1 MNKNFLL
8 ILSIFFIIT
17 TICVADPEIGSNK
30 IELIKQWETKPELK
44 IPESV
49 VHDTK
54 NDVLYVSNINGN
66 PAEKN
71 GKGFISKVSL
81 SGKIEILEW
90 INGLNAPKGLAIFE
104 GKLYVADIDKLVEIS
119 VENGKILKEYK
130 VKGAK
135 FLNDVAVDI
144 SGTVYISDSSSE
156 NSIIYKFSNGE
167 FIIWVKN
174 EEIKRPNGLYVDKNK
189 LIVGN
194 TGDGRLKEIN
204 FINKNIKTVA
214 IMNSGIDGIT
224 KDENGNFIISDW
236 SGKISLIETSGK
248 YFELLDTT
256 RSKINAADLTYCKS
270 KHLLFVPTFF
280 DNRVMAYGI
289 VKK

>member
-1 MNKNFLL
+1 M
-8 ILSIFFIIT
+8 
-17 TICVADPEIGSNK
+17 
-30 IELIKQWETKPELK
+30 
-44 IPESV
+44 
-49 VHDTK
+49 
-54 NDVLYVSNINGN
+54 
-66 PAEKN
+66 
-71 GKGFISKVSL
+71 
-81 SGKIEILEW
+81 
-90 INGLNAPKGLAIFE
+90 
-104 GKLYVADIDKLVEIS
+104 
-119 VENGKILKEYK
+119 
-130 VKGAK
+130 KGAK

-174 EEIKRPNGLYVDKNK
+174 KEIKRPNGLYVDKNK

-224 KDENGNFIISDW
+224 KDENGNLITSDW

-256 RSKINAADLTYCKS
+256 QSKINAADLTYCKS

-280 DNRVMAYGI
+280 DNRVMAYRI
-289 VKK
+289 VRK